1 MLLIVVIG
9 LALLAFIVGDAL
21 TNSRNLFGMGSNV
34 AEVDGE
40 KIDITE
46 YQKKRE
52 ELNDQLEQMRQQNP
66 QQAAQYDQQQLA
78 QLAIDQLVLEKIID
92 NAVSRLGIRVTG
104 DQLRYYMIDNP
115 ISDKMSQ
122 LLQAMQQNGLSA
134 QTPAQAYEIIFN
146 PKRNGLTDAD
156 VQQYQQIWVAMEK
169 ETQTLI
175 ARNTYQR
182 VLTQSVKANDLDKK
196 ALYDNYVNTKQLQ
209 VSFVPY
215 GNLDPKKYPVS
226 AAELNALYEKE
237 KNLFKV
243 EEPTKSVSFIAV
255 NVSPSVADRNKSKKL
270 AAQVQKELGDSTHQ
284 LSKNTKKEGVS
295 IARRQVRATD
305 LNGPVKEFVTAAA
318 PGEVKIINESVQGFT
333 VVRMDKSEQLV
344 DSVQLNIVQVAGSKM
359 PNQVLAALNGGLAV
373 DSLITKFNPDS
384 VQLQKAQWIPL
395 FANGGATNAIEKS
408 QLDSLRNAGGKFISL
423 MTSPQGAVLA
433 QISEEKSPKQI
444 YEFDEV
450 TYELKPSTQTVNDA
464 RAKLEKFLAKNN
476 TADKFAANASKA
488 GYNVQNLELTQST
501 PAVQSPMG
509 FYPDSR
515 QVIRWVLMDGEVG
528 DVSHIYE
535 SSDVAQPMLYAVAI
549 TSETED
555 FLPASNKNV
564 KDYLEGKIR
573 RQKAGDEMVKK
584 FSAAG
589 TTIEQ
594 IAAAM
599 KVEPSEV
606 ADFRFGR
613 NGAVRDASV
622 IGRVAGSK
630 PGAKVLVLRG
640 DDGVYAIKINGN
652 KKENFKYDAKN
663 YARQFQQAVQPNYP
677 KMLKSGKG
685 YKNQVYR
692 FEAGE

>member
-34 AEVDGE
+34 AEVAGE
-40 KIDITE
+40 KIDFTE

-209 VSFVPY
+209 VAFVPY

-318 PGEVKIINESVQGFT
+318 PGEVKIIN
-333 VVRMDKSEQLV
+333 
-344 DSVQLNIVQVAGSKM
+344 
-359 PNQVLAALNGGLAV
+359 
-373 DSLITKFNPDS
+373 
-384 VQLQKAQWIPL
+384 
-395 FANGGATNAIEKS
+395 
-408 QLDSLRNAGGKFISL
+408 
-423 MTSPQGAVLA
+423 
-433 QISEEKSPKQI
+433 
-444 YEFDEV
+444 
-450 TYELKPSTQTVNDA
+450 
-464 RAKLEKFLAKNN
+464 
-476 TADKFAANASKA
+476 
-488 GYNVQNLELTQST
+488 
-501 PAVQSPMG
+501 
-509 FYPDSR
+509 
-515 QVIRWVLMDGEVG
+515 
-528 DVSHIYE
+528 
-535 SSDVAQPMLYAVAI
+535 
-549 TSETED
+549 
-555 FLPASNKNV
+555 
-564 KDYLEGKIR
+564 
-573 RQKAGDEMVKK
+573 
-584 FSAAG
+584 
-589 TTIEQ
+589 
-594 IAAAM
+594 
-599 KVEPSEV
+599 
-606 ADFRFGR
+606 
-613 NGAVRDASV
+613 
-622 IGRVAGSK
+622 
-630 PGAKVLVLRG
+630 
-640 DDGVYAIKINGN
+640 
-652 KKENFKYDAKN
+652 
-663 YARQFQQAVQPNYP
+663 
-677 KMLKSGKG
+677 
-685 YKNQVYR
+685 
-692 FEAGE
+692 